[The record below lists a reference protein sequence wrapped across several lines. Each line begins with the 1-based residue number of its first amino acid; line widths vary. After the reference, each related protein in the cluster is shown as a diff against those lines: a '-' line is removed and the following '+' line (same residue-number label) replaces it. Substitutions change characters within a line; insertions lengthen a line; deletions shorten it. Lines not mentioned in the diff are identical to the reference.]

1 MERPALPA
9 VSPCAMFRESRMLKS
24 FLIVVLVVGTAA
36 LFGSLGGC
44 TVHEEKTVSPTVVG
58 PDNSRSTTTTTHF
71 GF

>member
-1 MERPALPA
+1 
-9 VSPCAMFRESRMLKS
+9 MLKS